1 VRLFFSDVGLIPKEK
16 GSSKFMIIPFFHVY
30 GLFTTLSN
38 IYYLRRIVFLKK
50 FEENLFLRT
59 IEKYRITILS
69 LVPPI
74 MVLLAKSPLV
84 DKYDL
89 SSVKHL
95 ICGAA
100 SLSRETEEILKR
112 RLKVNS
118 IRQGYGLT
126 EVNLG
131 LGIPLGVEKN
141 GSVGKVVSYMSSK
154 IRDHKTGKSLGPN
167 QSGELCFK
175 GATVMKGYYRDEE
188 ATRKAFTTDGW
199 FLTGDL
205 AYYDEEEFFFIV
217 GRLKDLIKYKGFQV
231 SPQELEAILLRNPKI
246 KDVAVVG
253 VPDEEAGELPLAF
266 VVKNFDVNLTEDEVK
281 HFLADKVSY
290 HKRLRGGVRFVSEI
304 PKSASGKILK
314 RKLSELLNK

>member
-38 IYYLRRIVFLKK
+38 IYHLRRIVFLKK

-89 SSVKHL
+89 SSVKDL

-112 RLKVNS
+112 RLA
-118 IRQGYGLT
+118 
-126 EVNLG
+126 
-131 LGIPLGVEKN
+131 
-141 GSVGKVVSYMSSK
+141 
-154 IRDHKTGKSLGPN
+154 KS
-167 QSGELCFK
+167 F
-175 GATVMKGYYRDEE
+175 
-188 ATRKAFTTDGW
+188 
-199 FLTGDL
+199 
-205 AYYDEEEFFFIV
+205 
-217 GRLKDLIKYKGFQV
+217 
-231 SPQELEAILLRNPKI
+231 
-246 KDVAVVG
+246 
-253 VPDEEAGELPLAF
+253 
-266 VVKNFDVNLTEDEVK
+266 
-281 HFLADKVSY
+281 
-290 HKRLRGGVRFVSEI
+290 
-304 PKSASGKILK
+304 
-314 RKLSELLNK
+314 